1 MKNRPTAHTL
11 ADSRCPLK
19 QPTSLLKRQ
28 SHNIIDLLRTSPP
41 AHPFAERVKELR
53 LSSSLENKILEA
65 ETPRQPT
72 AVRLTANDEKELA
85 GEALM
90 LRHTFTC
97 LVFDNRF
104 FRQAALTVIQN
115 IYLFR
120 QRRIFF
126 GTTSDKLGEEER
138 RQALLLFTGPTSA
151 PSVPLAKTFQ
161 HFILARVW
169 DRIITQANEAFLDSR
184 PFNELHEAVERLNTL
199 RNIYMLLSLGM
210 VQKMTGRISAVYQ
223 HSISADDA
231 RQIGNFGIARAAYRY
246 HPSLGIRFST
256 YAAHW
261 VLKEIQR
268 QALEGR
274 LIRISSNLVE
284 KVSRQARNPGP
295 EQATD
300 AYEELCRATVQ
311 TASTETERDNWQ
323 SAEAPCFEEQ
333 LEDSETRDLL
343 ASAIEKLLS
352 TKSAD
357 VIKRRYGL
365 FPYRG
370 QEQSVVEIAAAYGVT
385 RGSIYQLEQT
395 ALRRLKTFLSP
406 SFLL

>member
-1 MKNRPTAHTL
+1 MKNRPTAHIPT
-11 ADSRCPLK
+11 DSSCPSR
-19 QPTSLLKRQ
+19 QPATLLKRQ

-41 AHPFAERVKELR
+41 AQPFAERVKELK

-65 ETPRQPT
+65 ETPRQPK
-72 AVRLTANDEKELA
+72 AKRLTANDEKELA

-97 LVFDNRF
+97 LVFGNRF
-104 FRQAALTVIQN
+104 FRQASLTVIQN

-126 GTTSDKLGEEER
+126 GTASDEQGEEER
-138 RQALLLFTGPTSA
+138 RQALLLFTAPTSET
-151 PSVPLAKTFQ
+151 SVPLAKTFQ

-169 DRIITQANEAFLDSR
+169 DRIITQANDAFLDSR
-184 PFNELHEAVERLNTL
+184 PFNELHEVVERLNTL

-210 VQKMTGRISAVYQ
+210 VQKMTGRISTVYQ

-268 QALEGR
+268 QALEG
-274 LIRISSNLVE
+274 
-284 KVSRQARNPGP
+284 
-295 EQATD
+295 
-300 AYEELCRATVQ
+300 
-311 TASTETERDNWQ
+311 
-323 SAEAPCFEEQ
+323 
-333 LEDSETRDLL
+333 
-343 ASAIEKLLS
+343 
-352 TKSAD
+352 
-357 VIKRRYGL
+357 
-365 FPYRG
+365 
-370 QEQSVVEIAAAYGVT
+370 
-385 RGSIYQLEQT
+385 
-395 ALRRLKTFLSP
+395 
-406 SFLL
+406 